1 MKGVIFISLKKIY
14 KYALLICI
22 ATFSHSKSY
31 ASNIDDNPIISTNQ
45 ASINNGSSYW
55 QSSNIREWLNSDK
68 YRVNYSSN
76 IPSKDNLGIYSYDKE
91 PGFLTNFTEEELDAI
106 AVTKR
111 RVFVSNS
118 QFPDVKGSVSPKLH
132 YNNKATN
139 NSFGDIINNW
149 KKYSY
154 QIVLDK
160 VFYLN
165 TAEYF
170 YYLESRGFEKPK
182 KLRDDAK
189 LKYNYTSN
197 TVNWDLTH
205 TYVSGKNTDSLW
217 RVFSNTDNILR
228 VTSPSVSGV
237 VPALHIKP
245 DFIFENGEIA
255 KNISIGNEVEFG
267 IYNNTPIVWDVINKT
282 KDGYILLL
290 SKEAIDLKHYNS
302 KGDATIYK
310 YSKYINFDTYDVDIS
325 DDLQVGALRNND
337 IELPTLT
344 ILNEDKL
351 LERQL
356 TSFDLEIQASDND
369 SVEYVI
375 LPNNNKI
382 YNPNLLTYTISENKD
397 YYFEIKDV
405 NGNVR
410 QYLFPIYNINTPSK
424 VDISSSSEGWT
435 NKDVKVSIS
444 STNSKIGSYTE
455 ETITSKRDT
464 FLNQW
469 SNYDSYKGRP
479 MRITG
484 SVELHSHNLDL
495 GNVSTGLGLYYNKM
509 SKTKSGDFILN
520 KAIYYPQR
528 WRLDYLKENGR
539 QDFDITFNIPNDV
552 NDYFHPFF
560 QTETEE
566 ANAYY
571 IKWTNVRFELLD
583 QDSFGIEKIVL
594 PNGEEI
600 FNNSYTDTITEEGS
614 YIYQVY
620 DSNGVITE
628 KQIDVFIDKKPPTIN
643 FTYDNNIPSGSPSI
657 LKVEASD
664 DRSGIKKILLPNGE
678 EFLGSSIDYNVT
690 MNQNLTFKAYDNA
703 GNVATKSISITNI
716 DNEVTDIIITKNPN
730 DTASRTVEIVITSND
745 PAGTNYIELPD
756 GNRINSNTASYI
768 ATCNGEYRFLVCDG
782 AGNKEYFFVDIENID
797 DTKPT
802 VNIDKDSNWTNQGVQ
817 ININTR
823 D

>member
-1 MKGVIFISLKKIY
+1 MIFIIFKKIY
-14 KYALLICI
+14 KYALLICVAI
-22 ATFSHSKSY
+22 FSHSKSY
-31 ASNIDDNPIISTNQ
+31 ASNIEDNPTITINQ
-45 ASINNGSSYW
+45 GSINNGSSYW

-118 QFPDVKGSVSPKLH
+118 QLPDVKGSASPKLN

-139 NSFGDIINNW
+139 NSLGDIINNW
-149 KKYSY
+149 EKYSY

-170 YYLESRGFEKPK
+170 YYLESRGFETPK

-189 LKYNYTSN
+189 IKYNYTSN

-205 TYVSGKNTDSLW
+205 TYVSGKNTDTIW
-217 RVFSNTDNILR
+217 RVFSSDENTIKR
-228 VTSPSVSGV
+228 SSSSASGV

-245 DFIFENGEIA
+245 DFIFDNGERA
-255 KNISIGNEVEFG
+255 RDISIGSEVEFG
-267 IYNNTPIVWDVINKT
+267 IYNNIPIVWEVINKT

-302 KGDATIYK
+302 KGDTTIYK

-325 DDLQVGALRNND
+325 GDLQVGALRNND
-337 IELPTLT
+337 TELPTLT

-356 TSFDLEIQASDND
+356 TSFDLEIQALDND
-369 SVEYVI
+369 SVEYVT

-382 YNPNLLTYTISENKD
+382 YNPSLLTYTISENKD
-397 YYFEIKDV
+397 YYFDIKDV

-410 QYLFPIYNINTPSK
+410 QYVFPIYNINTPSK
-424 VDISSSSEGWT
+424 VDIISSAEGWT
-435 NKDVKVSIS
+435 NKDVQVSIS

-484 SVELHSHNLDL
+484 SVELYSNNLDL
-495 GNVSTGLGLYYNKM
+495 GNVSTGLGLYYNKIN
-509 SKTKSGDFILN
+509 KTKSGDFILD
-520 KAIYYPQR
+520 KSIYYPKR
-528 WRLDYLKENGR
+528 WRLDYLEENGK

-560 QTETEE
+560 QTETEDTD
-566 ANAYY
+566 AYY

-594 PNGEEI
+594 PSGEEI
-600 FNNSYTDTITEEGS
+600 FDNSYTDIITEEGS

-628 KQIDVFIDKKPPTIN
+628 KQIDIFIDKNPPTIN
-643 FTYDNNIPSGSPSI
+643 LIYDNSIPSGSHSI
-657 LKVEASD
+657 LKVEAED

-678 EFLGSSIDYNVT
+678 EFLGNSIDYNIT
-690 MNQNLTFKAYDNA
+690 MNQSLTFKAYDNA
-703 GNVATKSISITNI
+703 GNITSKSINITNI
-716 DNEVTDIIITKNPN
+716 DDEVTDIIITKNPN
-730 DTASRTVEIVITSND
+730 NTVSKIVEIVITSND
-745 PAGTNYIELPD
+745 PSGTNYIELPD
-756 GNRINSNTASYI
+756 GNRVNSSIANYI
-768 ATCNGEYRFLVCDG
+768 ATYNGEYRFLVCDG
-782 AGNKEYFFVDIENID
+782 AGNKEYFYVDIENID
-797 DTKPT
+797 DNNPII
-802 VNIDKDSNWTNQGVQ
+802 NIDKNNGWTNQGVK